1 MKGLRIGGHP
11 LHPAL
16 VHFPIAAWTAVPLLD
31 VLYLTLRNPFWWQ
44 CAFWL
49 LVVGTGMALLTM
61 GAGLFDLLAL
71 PATSPAQGTAQ
82 RHLLLMGSAWC
93 VFIGD
98 LLLHA
103 PGVAPSVPRIASGLT
118 LSLAGLALMLA
129 GAYAGGKLVYD
140 FGVGQRDTHAGR

>member
-1 MKGLRIGGHP
+1 MNGLRIGGHP

-16 VHFPIAAWTAVPLLD
+16 VHFPIAAWTVVPLLD
-31 VLYLTLRNPFWWQ
+31 VLSLMLRNPFWWR

-49 LVVGTGMALLTM
+49 LAIGAGMALFAM

-71 PATSPAQGTAQ
+71 PATHPAQRTAQ

-98 LLLHA
+98 LLLHS
-103 PGVAPSVPRIASGLT
+103 PSMFPSVPLIASGLA
-118 LSLAGLALMLA
+118 LSLAGLALMFS